1 MYRTLSSLRSFFSQF
16 GSKPKHAALA
26 VCLAFLSSLASLAQ
40 TTITT
45 SGSTLLPDLVLGGPA
60 GITFAV
66 ANNSGSDIYLTNM
79 QTYLGTAHSG
89 TMPALLASTTS
100 LSGPWFPI
108 DPVQWDTVGIGPQLN
123 VAANGYYPAMGL
135 SYLIPANDTVRFL
148 FYSSTGIN
156 YDAAGSTPNTFTT
169 GGVSLL
175 VGDAQINGDNVGV
188 AANSQVNQYNPRF
201 FLGGITYITASD
213 CAGTP
218 TAGTIQGPA
227 TICNNGSGFLSLS
240 GQTVAN
246 NISYTWFSST
256 TNGGPY
262 TTPAG
267 SGQFINTGTV
277 SQTTYYV
284 AQIAC
289 SGGGTATTPQFTI
302 TSGSSS
308 GGVFT
313 IDNTAPTADFNSFTA
328 AINFL
333 NATNVCGGITGSYVF
348 NVTSGQSFNENP
360 PAITVSGTAVNPIT
374 FQKSGG
380 LANPIIIGTGSAA
393 TTDFVI
399 GINGGDYITFD
410 AIDIGVSGTAQEI
423 GYLIK
428 NATATNGANN
438 NTIRNAK
445 VVMNRT
451 NVNSAGVVV
460 STSSA
465 TGAGAGITPTS
476 TTGANTN
483 NTIQNMI
490 VENVSFKGIHVISAS
505 TSFPGINN
513 NIIGCT
519 VGAAYVGTPTGDIEL
534 GDGILATSQQNF
546 MIRGNTVRNVAGAGI
561 NRGIATLT
569 CMGLIDISKNRV
581 HGIRNTSTTSTSQ
594 QAGIDVSGST
604 VGLGSDF
611 RVYNNFVSDIT
622 SAFTNAATATRVL
635 AGITTGTG
643 GANITYQIDHNSV
656 SLDGSGSPNVS
667 SVCLDFS
674 VATSVNIARNNNL
687 ANFTGDQFGAA
698 KHYCLESATATSLG
712 IAGSLTD
719 YNNYY
724 LASTVNGHVG
734 FLSTT
739 QDASTIAAWRA
750 ALDGGSTHDANS
762 ISVNPQY
769 VNNATDLHV
778 QNPALA
784 AEGMP
789 GVIGWALLDIDGN
802 YRPDP
807 PTIGAHELNPVP
819 TCSGTPTAGT
829 INGPTVACT
838 GSSIDLSLA
847 GATTGA
853 NMTYQ
858 WQLSTTGS
866 TGPWTNV
873 GTGAL
878 NYSPT
883 FTAESWYQVVVTC
896 TSVGGG
902 TVTTPVLHVNASP
915 FYICYCSTG
924 LGGSTANC
932 ATNISFGAINNTSP
946 SCGAPFYTQYP
957 QTTGLTGEFAQGATY
972 TLSVTTATSSEA
984 SAWVDYDRD
993 GVFEA
998 SEFTAVYLTG
1008 TTGTVQV
1015 TIPMGAQL
1023 GLTGFRI
1030 RTNSTTVD
1038 GAGAA
1043 CNSITTG
1050 STHDFVIEIVEPTEC
1065 EGDPTPGNTTSSASN
1080 VCAGTL
1086 VQLGIDN
1093 PSVDMNLTYQW
1104 QVSNSSQGPWT
1115 NFGPNANTATASPA
1129 ETSWYQLV
1137 VTCTSAVGGSTTSV
1151 PVQVVVNEHYECYC
1165 TTGLGGSTS
1174 PCPTLINFGAIN
1186 NIPPTC
1192 ASPFYYS
1199 YPATPGLTGQFSR
1212 GVSYTM
1218 TVNTS
1223 TTAIVSA
1230 WIDYDHNGV
1239 FSASEWT
1246 QVYTTGT
1253 AGSVSITI
1261 PTGAQLGI
1269 TGLRVRSR
1277 ASGSP
1282 NGAGDACLDMATGST
1297 HDHLIEITPEPPC
1310 LPANVT
1316 VTDVTAYTALVS
1328 FTVEAG
1334 ADYDYEVRTSG
1345 AAGSGPA
1352 GLVSSGIVTT
1362 SPIQL
1367 TGLQPGTNYTVHL
1380 RGTCP
1385 GSPTSPW
1392 TSNSFT
1398 TPCGI
1403 FNVPFVQSFDG
1414 IPVSTTVQNLPL
1426 CWSVLDMSASSPTSG
1441 NTARWNSANGPTTA
1455 AYNGL
1460 LNGQVMQYVGTATHP
1475 ADDYLFTPGIQ
1486 LTGGVSYQLNY
1497 DLGHST
1503 ASAVTHMTVRYG
1515 TSPDIAGIVGTIVAH
1530 PPFNTQT
1537 AAAYVFYFTPPA
1549 DGVYYLSWHATWTS
1563 GSGSFYLD
1571 DVSLVPSPICA
1582 TVNISATDD
1591 CANDQFSVL
1600 VAIPSLGDATD
1611 VDLTYTLNYGTPVV
1625 INDLTGDTLL
1635 GPFSDTDIIDISTND
1650 GLANCGVVDQGS
1662 FFADCVIEIDCNAAT
1677 ALTMSHCYRN
1687 TDQREF
1693 TFVANDPAGTL
1704 QLKFLQPSPIAN
1716 GDAITAFDGPIGTNQ
1731 IGVLVSS
1738 NDLSTANGGFI
1749 ASTTDTL
1756 SFNIQADASGSCAD
1770 GGVAGNWTFQIRCA
1784 GCAEPQAL
1792 FFPVEDCATQTYVAG
1807 VDLYDLGFNDVTGQP
1822 ATTASIS
1829 YNVVGETPT
1838 VLSNLSADFY
1848 ELGTYPLGTVLEITL
1863 IHENDGSC
1871 NNVMGQFSV
1880 PVSMCPNDEPCQARP
1895 LTMNPNYTCVAT
1907 TIGDLSN
1914 MTATGTTTTC
1924 IGTPNDD
1931 VWYSF
1936 VATAPTHRIQILNI
1950 APSTSINH
1958 SLFTGACDGTLTL
1971 VPGSC
1976 ATTATSNPTGLTV
1989 GQTYL
1994 VRVHS
1999 AGSTNVTTTF
2009 DVCVSAPPEVDM
2021 RASALASPPA
2031 VACYGPDQTVIV
2043 TITNSSWLPIDFA
2056 VDPVTVNASTTGG
2069 YSSSTV
2075 VSTGT
2080 LAAGATLNVTMP
2092 DLIDMSVAGPYT
2104 FNANTATTNDGNNA
2118 NNAMTAVTRTR
2129 VAPVALPITNNF
2141 NSYGGT
2147 VTTLGTGWNE
2157 ATGDLAPSG
2166 TTSSWTQSDAN
2177 EDTHAGFGSTNHAKI
2192 PMTGTAVEN
2201 DWIVTPKFIAQ
2212 AGTMIDFQIG
2222 LSTTGTSQNSPPIN
2236 TNGTHGMQGTS
2247 DEVIVRGSTDCGA
2260 TWFNIYSIN
2269 ASNTVGLTNTF
2280 QSRSVDLTAYAGSEL
2295 IIAFF
2300 AKRTATSTSSP
2311 TTAGSYDFHLDNVMI
2326 QTGAVCS
2333 GAPTSGTAA
2342 SSVAGPVCAPAS
2354 TSLSV
2359 TGQSTTG
2366 GIVINWYSSTLPGGP
2381 FNPIAG
2387 GTTNPYLATGLTQTT
2402 YFQAWVKCTLTND
2415 SVATNIVSTV
2425 ITPTPTASASNDGPV
2440 CVGGDVQLTGTT
2452 DIGTTFSWTGPNSFN
2467 STDQNPSITDI
2478 SLAGSGVYTFIATA
2492 NGCASTPATT
2502 NVSVE
2507 SAPSIDSISADPIAV
2522 CNGGTS
2528 QLEVVATAALP
2539 NMLITEVTLF
2549 SSTGDGATP
2558 SYPPQL
2564 SGTDLDLVELNNA
2577 SSVPADISGWEL
2589 TVHPT
2594 NSTTVSHEIVFPA
2607 GTIVPPNGVV
2617 VVHLETTG
2625 TTDPANLFFVTGE
2638 STSYSSGSALGVV
2651 LRNGSTI
2658 VDAVGV
2664 NTYTFAAGTGV
2675 TAADWS
2681 GSAPAPSGDAG
2692 TTRTGASDTNTGAD
2706 WTASEF
2712 AQQSIGT
2719 YNSGYTNP
2727 NSGTI
2732 GSYSWTPSDVL
2743 NDATIANPV
2752 ASNLTATTTF
2762 VVVVSTTAGCTSTDS
2777 VTVSVG
2783 TPLIV
2788 DATSMADTICAGEE
2802 VILSSAVSG
2811 GGEPY
2816 SYSWS
2821 PGGATTAEITATPS
2835 TTTEFFLTVTDAC
2848 GVVVTDSVTVVVE
2861 PTPTA
2866 SATATDVQLCAGE
2879 ALELIGAT
2887 DIGTVYSWTGPN
2899 AFVSTELSPIIP
2911 GAGVA
2916 ASGVYTFI
2924 ATLGDCASAPATVS
2938 IAVDPAPTGVTAT
2951 ATPNPVCAG
2960 ATVDLSATGIIP
2972 AVTIFSEDFEAATNS
2987 WTTENLSTGGS
2998 SPAAAAWTLRQSPF
3012 TAAAQNISSN
3022 DASQFYFTDSDAQGS
3037 GGTTNTSL
3045 TSPAIDLT
3053 GYVSA
3058 DLSFHHYYRHL
3069 GSGATGSLATVQVST
3084 DGTNFTDLVVY
3095 SSTQGTAASFLNPS
3109 IDLDAYVGQATVYIR
3124 FKFTGTWDYYWAV
3137 DNVTISG
3144 GNVPTFAWTS
3154 DPAGFASS
3162 EQDPADVV
3170 VNEETTFTVMVSGPN
3185 GCTTS
3190 ASVLVTI
3197 NSTDTDSDGIVDC
3210 DDSCPTLFGQNG
3222 DACDP
3227 GPGFMDGVITD
3238 CQCVGEEIYV
3248 EVTSS
3253 VFLDGA
3259 YVAADG
3265 LMRDDLRTN
3274 GYIPATQP
3282 YGAAPWSYAGTE
3294 SIGAG
3299 VLTVT
3304 GSDAIVDWVL
3314 LELRD
3319 DTTNTLVIARRAA
3332 LVQRDGDIVDMDG
3345 LSPVKFDEVMPAN
3358 YYLAVR
3364 HRNHLG
3370 VMTAATYALSQIP
3383 TDIDLTVSTT
3393 TTFGTNARRSV
3404 AGTFPAMTMW
3414 TGNANSNTLVNYS
3427 GSANDRTAILN
3438 FLGAATFLTPQAGYN
3453 SQDVNMNGV
3462 VTYSGSNND
3471 RTTLLNSLGAS
3482 TFLTPIVEQLP

>member
-1 MYRTLSSLRSFFSQF
+1 MCRTLSSLRSFFLQIGF
-16 GSKPKHAALA
+16 KPKSAALA
-26 VCLAFLSSLASLAQ
+26 MSLGLLSSLASLAQ
-40 TTITT
+40 TVIISPTGDGGFENGATFAANGWSVDNGSAPNQWFVGSVPVDFATNAAYISNDGGITNAYSNT
-45 SGSTLLPDLVLGGPA
+45 APSVVHFWRDITLPA
-60 GITFAV
+60 GETEVTLSFTWQVRGETGFYDAV
-66 ANNSGSDIYLTNM
+66 MIGLAPT
-79 QTYLGTAHSG
+79 TYTP
-89 TMPALLASTTS
+89 TASTTS
-100 LSGPWFPI
+100 LSTGTLG
-108 DPVQWDTVGIGPQLN
+108 DPVTYVDAVWSTGTITAPATYTLTFSSAAAGNCDAPATVR
-123 VAANGYYPAMGL
+123 
-135 SYLIPANDTVRFL
+135 LIFTWKNDTSAGNPPVAIDDISL
-148 FYSSTGIN
+148 TSSIPTAALVPGTYTIN
-156 YDAAGSTPNTFTT
+156 NTLAT
-169 GGVSLL
+169 GGTNFNNFT
-175 VGDAQINGDNVGV
+175 DA
-188 AANSQVNQYNPRF
+188 
-201 FLGGITYITASD
+201 
-213 CAGTP
+213 
-218 TAGTIQGPA
+218 IQA
-227 TICNNGSGFLSLS
+227 L
-240 GQTVAN
+240 N
-246 NISYTWFSST
+246 NIS
-256 TNGGPY
+256 GC
-262 TTPAG
+262 G
-267 SGQFINTGTV
+267 SGG
-277 SQTTYYV
+277 
-284 AQIAC
+284 
-289 SGGGTATTPQFTI
+289 
-302 TSGSSS
+302 
-308 GGVFT
+308 
-313 IDNTAPTADFNSFTA
+313 
-328 AINFL
+328 
-333 NATNVCGGITGSYVF
+333 YVF
-348 NVTSGQSFNENP
+348 NVAAGQTFIEDAP
-360 PAITVSGTAVNPIT
+360 MITASGTATNTIIFQKDGAGVNPVIT
-374 FQKSGG
+374 
-380 LANPIIIGTGSAA
+380 PTGTAA
-393 TTDFVI
+393 TNDFGI

-410 AIDIGVSGTAQEI
+410 GIDINVGASTAVEF
-423 GYLIK
+423 GYFLR
-428 NATATNGANN
+428 NATATDGANN

-445 VVMNRT
+445 VTMN
-451 NVNSAGVVV
+451 N
-460 STSSA
+460 
-465 TGAGAGITPTS
+465 
-476 TTGANTN
+476 ANTA
-483 NTIQNMI
+483 
-490 VENVSFKGIHVISAS
+490 SKGVLVSAS
-505 TSFPGINN
+505 TLAANGTAITATSQDGANNNNLIENLVIESVGIHGIMVISGSTTVFGIGNQIIGNTIGTTYTGAPTGNGGGIEADFQQDLVIDGNTIRNIASSTTTDKVGIDVIDAMGTTRVSN
-513 NIIGCT
+513 NII
-519 VGAAYVGTPTGDIEL
+519 Y
-534 GDGILATSQQNF
+534 
-546 MIRGNTVRNVAGAGI
+546 
-561 NRGIATLT
+561 
-569 CMGLIDISKNRV
+569 
-581 HGIRNTSTTSTSQ
+581 GIRSNNTTGTSTE
-594 QAGIDVSGST
+594 AVGIQVDGD
-604 VGLGSDF
+604 SDGATIHVF
-611 RVYNNFVSDIT
+611 NNFVSDIT
-622 SAFTNAATATRVL
+622 SAHTTTSANRFIYGMRTVL
-635 AGITTGTG
+635 GDADV
-643 GANITYQIDHNSV
+643 TYIFDYN
-656 SLDGSGSPNVS
+656 NVS
-667 SVCLDFS
+667 INANTHLADPQIPSNASSVALDLAS
-674 VATSVNIARNNNL
+674 ATSVNIVRNNNL
-687 ANFTGDQFGAA
+687 ANFTTDQFGNAI
-698 KHYCLESATATSLG
+698 HYVIESGSATG
-712 IAGSLTD
+712 IGAAGSISD
-719 YNNYY
+719 YNNLY
-724 LASTVNGHVG
+724 LANTVNGHIG
-734 FLSTT
+734 LGSSTPFT
-739 QDASTIAAWRA
+739 TLAAWTA
-750 ALDGGSTHDANS
+750 ATGQDANS
-762 ISVNPQY
+762 ISVDPQY
-769 VNNATDLHV
+769 VDPQFDLHV
-778 QNPALA
+778 TNMALA
-784 AEGMP
+784 GEAMP
-789 GVIGWALLDIDGN
+789 GAIPGTLADIDGN
-802 YRPDP
+802 FRPDP
-807 PTIGAHELNPVP
+807 ATIGAHELAPVAV
-819 TCSGTPTAGT
+819 CSGTPDAGT
-829 INGPTVACT
+829 IDAPATVCT
-838 GSSIDLSLA
+838 GADFSMTVS
-847 GATTGA
+847 GATVGDG
-853 NMTYQ
+853 MSYQ
-858 WQLSTTGS
+858 WQMSTDGA

-873 GTGAL
+873 GTGAIGL
-878 NYSPT
+878 TTT
-883 FTAESWYQVVVTC
+883 FTGLVWYQFVATCANSGLSSTSSVVSIT
-896 TSVGGG
+896 
-902 TVTTPVLHVNASP
+902 ASE
-915 FYICYCSTG
+915 FYVCYCSAN
-924 LGGSTANC
+924 LGGSTSTTYCPSYITFGSIDNQSPNC
-932 ATNISFGAINNTSP
+932 V
-946 SCGAPFYTQYP
+946 APFYTLYP
-957 QTTGLTGEFAQGATY
+957 QDPGLTGQFAQGVSY
-972 TLSVTTATSSEA
+972 TLSVATGGSSEV

-993 GVFEA
+993 GVFEVD
-998 SEFTAVYLTG
+998 EFTAVYTTG
-1008 TTGTVQV
+1008 SSGTVQV
-1015 TIPMGAQL
+1015 AIPLTAQL

-1030 RTNSTTVD
+1030 RTSSTTID

-1043 CNSITTG
+1043 CNTITTG
-1050 STHDFVIEIVEPTEC
+1050 STHDFVIEIISAPACFPVTNLAVSSVGANSATLTWTCDGCTGEFYVEV
-1065 EGDPTPGNTTSSASN
+1065 GADGFTPGTGATAGGGTVSGPFTT
-1080 VCAGTL
+1080 
-1086 VQLGIDN
+1086 
-1093 PSVDMNLTYQW
+1093 
-1104 QVSNSSQGPWT
+1104 
-1115 NFGPNANTATASPA
+1115 NTATISGLTPGMAYDVYVRQDCNVDGFSVNMGPESITTLQLISA
-1129 ETSWYQLV
+1129 FPFCETFNGLSGCYDSSDCDD
-1137 VTCTSAVGGSTTSV
+1137 VTCDLSSGSSFTNSTADLGDWYVASSTV
-1151 PVQVVVNEHYECYC
+1151 SSG
-1165 TTGLGGSTS
+1165 TG
-1174 PCPTLINFGAIN
+1174 
-1186 NIPPTC
+1186 
-1192 ASPFYYS
+1192 
-1199 YPATPGLTGQFSR
+1199 
-1212 GVSYTM
+1212 
-1218 TVNTS
+1218 
-1223 TTAIVSA
+1223 
-1230 WIDYDHNGV
+1230 
-1239 FSASEWT
+1239 
-1246 QVYTTGT
+1246 
-1253 AGSVSITI
+1253 
-1261 PTGAQLGI
+1261 PTGDNPNGP
-1269 TGLRVRSR
+1269 S
-1277 ASGSP
+1277 
-1282 NGAGDACLDMATGST
+1282 NGAGMALVMESSAACPSTIDAFSPVLDVTSLTNGVLVTMAYHMFGDDMGTLQIDVEESNAPGTWTTLWSLSGNQGDQWLSIPIIYQPTSSQIRFRVRGTYGSGFESDMAFDDFCVSNAPACLPVSDVLASN
-1297 HDHLIEITPEPPC
+1297 ITPYSADVGFT
-1310 LPANVT
+1310 ANAS
-1316 VTDVTAYTALVS
+1316 DSYN
-1328 FTVEAG
+1328 
-1334 ADYDYEVRTSG
+1334 YEVRTSG
-1345 AAGSGPA
+1345 APGSGPA
-1352 GLVSSGIVTT
+1352 GLVFSGNTT
-1362 SPIQL
+1362 SSPINLVDL
-1367 TGLQPGTNYTVHL
+1367 TPGTEYTVYIQSQCA
-1380 RGTCP
+1380 GEDP
-1385 GSPTSPW
+1385 SFW
-1392 TSNSFT
+1392 TVPVSFT

-1403 FNVPFVQSFDG
+1403 FNIPFVQSFDG
-1414 IPVSTTVQNLPL
+1414 LPVNTTAPTLPN
-1426 CWSVLDMSASSPTSG
+1426 CWSAIDLSPTSPTSG
-1441 NTARWNSANGPTTA
+1441 VTSSWNAANAPTSTS
-1455 AYNGL
+1455 YNGL
-1460 LNGQVMQYVGTATHP
+1460 LNGQVMQYVGTSTHQ
-1475 ADDYLFTPGIQ
+1475 ADDYLITPGIQ

-1497 DLGHST
+1497 DLGHSSSSSST
-1503 ASAVTHMTVRYG
+1503 NMTVRYG
-1515 TSPDIAGIVGTIVAH
+1515 SGADVSGQTEVIFAH
-1530 PPFNTQT
+1530 PTSNTLT
-1537 AAAYVFYFTPPA
+1537 AASYEFHFTPPT
-1549 DGVYYLSWHATWTS
+1549 DGVYYLSWHATWVS

-1571 DVSLVPSPICA
+1571 DVSIVPSPICA

-1591 CANDQFSVL
+1591 CANDQFSIL
-1600 VAIPSLGDATD
+1600 AAIPSLGDATG

-1625 INDLTGDTLL
+1625 ITGLTGDTLL
-1635 GPFSDTDIIDISTND
+1635 GPFTDTDIVQISTMD
-1650 GLANCGVVDQGS
+1650 GLANCGVIDHGY
-1662 FFADCVIEIDCNAAT
+1662 FYADCIIEIDCNAT
-1677 ALTMSHCYRN
+1677 QALTLPYCYTNNDPRV
-1687 TDQREF
+1687 F
-1693 TFVANDPAGTL
+1693 TFVASDPLSTL
-1704 QLKFLQPSPIAN
+1704 DLKFLQPSPIAP
-1716 GDAITAFDGPIGTNQ
+1716 GDGIGLYSGMPGNNQLPAIFFND
-1731 IGVLVSS
+1731 
-1738 NDLSTANGGFI
+1738 DLSTLGVI
-1749 ASTTDTL
+1749 TTSNDSL
-1756 SFNIQADASGSCAD
+1756 SITIQADATNSCYD
-1770 GGVAGNWTFQIRCA
+1770 GGVSGNWNFQVRCSGCLEPA
-1784 GCAEPQAL
+1784 GDVFLVQ
-1792 FFPVEDCATQTYVAG
+1792 DCATQSFNASLDVYDPGFNAVTGNPASTVSISYTVNG
-1807 VDLYDLGFNDVTGQP
+1807 GTPSLIEDVPLGFYDLGDH
-1822 ATTASIS
+1822 
-1829 YNVVGETPT
+1829 
-1838 VLSNLSADFY
+1838 
-1848 ELGTYPLGTVLEITL
+1848 PLGAILNISIL
-1863 IHENDGSC
+1863 HENDGSC
-1871 NNVMGQFSV
+1871 DNLLGDFTV
-1880 PVSMCPNDEPCQARP
+1880 PVTACPNDEPCQARP

-1907 TIGDLSN
+1907 TPGDLTG

-1924 IGTPNDD
+1924 TGTPNDD

-1936 VATAPTHRIQILNI
+1936 VATAPTHRIQILNVT
-1950 APSTSINH
+1950 PTTSMNH

-1971 VPGSC
+1971 VAGSC
-1976 ATTATSNPTGLTV
+1976 ATTATSNPTGLTI

-1999 AGSTNVTTTF
+1999 AGGVDVTTTF
-2009 DVCVSAPPEVDM
+2009 DVCVSAPPDVDM

-2031 VACYGPDQTVIV
+2031 VGCYGPDQTVTI
-2043 TITNSSWLPIDFA
+2043 TITNNSWLPIDFSI
-2056 VDPVTVNASTTGG
+2056 DPVTVNASTTGG

-2075 VSTGT
+2075 VSSGT
-2080 LAAGATLNVTMP
+2080 LAAGASMDVVMP
-2092 DLIDMSVAGPYT
+2092 DLIDMSVAGTYT
-2104 FNANTATTNDGNNA
+2104 FNANTLTANDGNTA
-2118 NNAMTAVTRTR
+2118 NDAMASTDRVR
-2129 VAPVALPITNNF
+2129 VAPTALPITNDF

-2147 VTTLGTGWNE
+2147 VTSLGTGWNE
-2157 ATGDLAPSG
+2157 AIGDLAPSG
-2166 TTSSWTQSDAN
+2166 TTSSWTASASA
-2177 EDTHAGFGSTNHAKI
+2177 EDTHPGFGATNHAKI
-2192 PMTGTAVEN
+2192 AMTGTAQEN
-2201 DWIVTPKFIAQ
+2201 DWIVTPKFMVQ
-2212 AGTMIDFQIG
+2212 LGTSVDFVIG
-2222 LSTTGTSQNSPPIN
+2222 LSLNGTSTNSPAIN
-2236 TNGTHGMQGTS
+2236 TNGTQGMQGTD
-2247 DEVIVRGSTDCGA
+2247 DEVIVRGSIDCGV
-2260 TWFNIYSIN
+2260 TWFDIYSIN
-2269 ASNTVGLTNTF
+2269 ASNTVGLTNVF
-2280 QSRSVDLTAYAGSEL
+2280 EPRSVDLTAWAGEEM
-2295 IIAFF
+2295 IIGFF
-2300 AKRTATSTSSP
+2300 AKRTSTSSNAAA
-2311 TTAGSYDFHLDNVMI
+2311 TAGSYDFHLDNVNI
-2326 QTGAVCS
+2326 QVGAVCS
-2333 GAPTSGTAA
+2333 GTPVAGTAS
-2342 SSVAGPVCAPAS
+2342 SSVAGPVCAPGS
-2354 TSLSV
+2354 TTLSV
-2359 TGQSTTG
+2359 TGQSTDG
-2366 GIVINWYSSTLPGGP
+2366 GIEINWYSSTSGVGP
-2381 FNPIAG
+2381 FVAIDGAN
-2387 GTTNPYLATGLTQTT
+2387 TNPYTASGLTETT

-3137 DNVTISG
+3137 DNVNISG
-3144 GNVPTFAWTS
+3144 GNVPTFAWSS

-3162 EQDPADVV
+3162 EQDPTDVV

-3185 GCTTS
+3185 GCSTS
-3190 ASVLVTI
+3190 ASVLVTM
-3197 NSTDTDSDGIVDC
+3197 NTADTDGDTVLDC
-3210 DDSCPTLFGQNG
+3210 DDTCPTLFGQNG

-3227 GPGFMDGVITD
+3227 GPGFMNGVITD

-3265 LMRDDLRTN
+3265 LMRDDLRSN

-3282 YGAAPWSYAGTE
+3282 YGVAPWSYAGTE

-3299 VLTVT
+3299 VLTTT
-3304 GSDAIVDWVL
+3304 GADAIVDWVL

-3438 FLGAATFLTPQAGYN
+3438 FLGAATFLTPQTGYN